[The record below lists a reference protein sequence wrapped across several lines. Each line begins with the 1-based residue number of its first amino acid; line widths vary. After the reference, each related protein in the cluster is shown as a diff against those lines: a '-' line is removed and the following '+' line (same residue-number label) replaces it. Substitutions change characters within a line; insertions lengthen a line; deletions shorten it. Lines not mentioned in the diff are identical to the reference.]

1 MAIMTR
7 TSAASAPPSG
17 NLYAVEGRRLALCRA
32 GEGGPA
38 VVFLPGAGLIGL
50 DFLNVHQEIAG
61 HTTSVLYD
69 RGGTGW
75 SDPVRLP
82 RTATEVAQELRGL
95 LEVADIPPPYVL
107 VGHSL
112 GGAYARRFAQ
122 LFAADIAGLVMLD
135 PAHEGYAAIPG
146 PNLAAQFRQALGL
159 LPLLAGPARFYRSL
173 FRRMFACWPEGLRE
187 TLVDYHL
194 RAWSRSLQEAKTLQT
209 EVFEEL
215 RAGGALPDV
224 PMIVLA
230 AMGIDPF
237 MAPFASTA
245 SLMGLNARKHEIYA
259 AFAASTPQGELRT
272 LENAGHSTLHT
283 DRPDA
288 VIGAILDVAALTP
301 PARSARRA

>member
-1 MAIMTR
+1 MTR
-7 TSAASAPPSG
+7 TFAASPPPPG
-17 NLYAVEGRRLALCRA
+17 RHYEAGGRRLALYRA

-50 DFLNVHQEIAG
+50 DFLNVHQEVAR

-69 RGGTGW
+69 RAGTGW
-75 SDPVRLP
+75 SDPIRLP
-82 RTATEVAQELRGL
+82 RTAAEAAQELRAL
-95 LEVADIPPPYVL
+95 LDAAGVPPPYVL

-122 LFAADIAGLVMLD
+122 LFPADIAGLVMLD

-146 PNLAAQFRQALGL
+146 PDAAAQLRQALGL
-159 LPLLAGPARFYRSL
+159 LRLLAGPARVYRPM
-173 FRRMFACWPEGLRE
+173 FRRMFAAWPETLRE

-215 RAGGALPDV
+215 RAGGALPDA
-224 PMIVLA
+224 PMIVLV

-245 SLMGLNARKHEIYA
+245 RLADLNAQKRAIYA
-259 AFAASTPQGELRT
+259 AFAASTPRGELRMV
-272 LENAGHSTLHT
+272 ENAGHSTLHT

-288 VIGAILDVAALTP
+288 VIAAILEVASLTP
-301 PARSARRA
+301 AAPPSPPA